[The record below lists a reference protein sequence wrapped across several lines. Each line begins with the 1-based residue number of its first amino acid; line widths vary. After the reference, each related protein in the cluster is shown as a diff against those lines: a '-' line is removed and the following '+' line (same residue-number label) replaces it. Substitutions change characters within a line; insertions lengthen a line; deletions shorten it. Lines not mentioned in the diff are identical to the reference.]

1 MGMMVVLLVVVGGRC
16 GVGAADAG
24 LIVEEIFVLGNITKI
39 NSVSSRLIKW
49 HGTHLELGEIHF
61 DEPLSGS

>member
-1 MGMMVVLLVVVGGRC
+1 VHLGQMGMMVVLLVVVGGRC

-39 NSVSSRLIKW
+39 NSVL
-49 HGTHLELGEIHF
+49 TH
-61 DEPLSGS
+61 S